1 MKTEPAIEQAFL
13 CPKFRSRAMS
23 LSCPFC
29 HSPNLM
35 LVEASTQQSNT
46 ALSSLGTPATLAA
59 LGATVAKSF
68 NLPPIVGGIAG
79 TVLGSVLNA
88 FTEPSAPTH
97 QNLCFCHN
105 CYQKFP
111 SHLLH

>member
-1 MKTEPAIEQAFL
+1 
-13 CPKFRSRAMS
+13 MS

-29 HSPNLM
+29 HSTNVI
-35 LVEASTQQSNT
+35 LVEAGTSQSNT

-59 LGATVAKSF
+59 LGTTVAKSF

-79 TVLGSVLNA
+79 TLIGGVLNSL
-88 FTEPSAPTH
+88 TEQSAPTQH
-97 QNLCFCHN
+97 NLCFCQN

-111 SHLLH
+111 THLLH

>member
-1 MKTEPAIEQAFL
+1 
-13 CPKFRSRAMS
+13 MS

-29 HSPNLM
+29 HSTNVM
-35 LVEASTQQSNT
+35 LVEASTQQPNT
-46 ALSSLGTPATLAA
+46 ALSSIGTPTTLAA

-79 TVLGSVLNA
+79 TVLGSVLNS
-88 FTEPSAPTH
+88 FTEQSVPT
-97 QNLCFCHN
+97 QQSLCFCHN

-111 SHLLH
+111 SYLLQEMHSS